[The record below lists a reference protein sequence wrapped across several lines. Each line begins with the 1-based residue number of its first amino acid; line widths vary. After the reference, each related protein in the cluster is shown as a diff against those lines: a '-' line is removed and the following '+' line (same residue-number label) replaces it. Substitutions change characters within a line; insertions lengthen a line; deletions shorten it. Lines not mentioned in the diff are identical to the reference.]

1 MRAAMV
7 ALLLTAYL
15 STLAV
20 SAGHL
25 ARWYALSLG
34 DLPPWLAWGLAGSLE
49 FTAFLLSLLSNSLL
63 RGSAWAAGG
72 AVGALGL
79 VWLGNALSMQR
90 AAPGLPL
97 WEVLAGSLFVPVGT
111 YVTGKV
117 VGELLRASRVDR
129 GVPEAVPGVDRVAPQ
144 AAQEVDRGVPHPV
157 PRVDRA
163 APRAVPEVDRGAD
176 RVVPQVVQE
185 VDRAVPEADRGMGQ
199 VVPQVDRGADLPGPE
214 RTTLRYRE
222 RTLDLEVEGR
232 GADLVHV
239 LHLRGPMSLN
249 ALVRELGWPKTSVRR
264 WLDRLE
270 AQGLVHRTGDGWE
283 VVRGA

>member
-1 MRAAMV
+1 MS
-7 ALLLTAYL
+7 YL

-97 WEVLAGSLFVPVGT
+97 WEVLVGSLFVPVGT

-117 VGELLRASRVDR
+117 VGELLRAPRGDQ
-129 GVPEAVPGVDRVAPQ
+129 GVPEAVPGVDRMAPQ
-144 AAQEVDRGVPHPV
+144 VAQEVDRGVPHL
-157 PRVDRA
+157 
-163 APRAVPEVDRGAD
+163 
-176 RVVPQVVQE
+176 VPQ

-199 VVPQVDRGADLPGPE
+199 VVPQVDRGVDLPGPE

-239 LHLRGPMSLN
+239 LNLRGPMGLN
-249 ALVRELGWPKTSVRR
+249 ALTRELGWPKTSVRR

-270 AQGLVHRTGDGWE
+270 AQGLVRRTGDGWE